1 MNRGMI
7 VIGVLLVGLMI
18 ATIYQQQKGVGR
30 PWTQCKESMVTQMF
44 SGECTP
50 SQFSD
55 SPMRGPLQDVPQKE
69 APQNKTPGNE
79 VPQTEIPQTGGYKGS
94 RLEDM

>member
-18 ATIYQQQKGVGR
+18 ATIYQQRKGVRR

-50 SQFSD
+50 SQFSG
-55 SPMRGPLQDVPQKE
+55 SPMRGPLQDVPQKG
-69 APQNKTPGNE
+69 APQAKTPGNE
-79 VPQTEIPQTGGYKGS
+79 VPQTEIPQTSGYKGS
-94 RLEDM
+94 QLENM

>member
-18 ATIYQQQKGVGR
+18 ATIYQQRKGVGR
-30 PWTQCKESMVTQMF
+30 PWTQCKESMVTQML

-50 SQFSD
+50 SQFSG
-55 SPMRGPLQDVPQKE
+55 SPMRGPLQDVPQKG
-69 APQNKTPGNE
+69 APQTETPGNK
-79 VPQTEIPQTGGYKGS
+79 VPQTEPPQTGGYEGG

>member
-1 MNRGMI
+1 MSRGMI

-50 SQFSD
+50 SQFSG
-55 SPMRGPLQDVPQKE
+55 SPMRGPLQDVPQKG
-69 APQNKTPGNE
+69 APQAKTPGNE
-79 VPQTEIPQTGGYKGS
+79 VPQTEIPQTSGYKGS
-94 RLEDM
+94 QLENM